1 MKNIDFDHI
10 KNTLSEMDLAEIAS
24 KTWYYTKIT
33 MKWVSISLVTFSV
46 IAFAILLSL
55 KWITPSFTAF
65 TIQENWEELGN
76 ERYNLREDW
85 VSYKEIPEN
94 IKWAVIASEDQKF
107 WNHPGIDLVAIAE
120 AYQEM
125 ESGERVRG
133 ASTITQQ
140 VAKNLFLSSDKNFLR
155 KGLEAGIALTID
167 ALWGKERVME
177 MYLNIAEF
185 GPGVY
190 GIGRA
195 SDHFFDKEA
204 IFLKDDESARMAAVL
219 PNPKRMQVEPASPF
233 VKERKEW
240 ILRNMMN
247 LSGIAY
253 YEPPEPIVVPDSM
266 QTDSTQADSTF
277 IFNIPYVN
285 RLAITRA
292 GVTLSDFDSD
302 NEIKP
307 DSINAD
313 STASNNFNY

>member
-1 MKNIDFDHI
+1 MKNIDFEHI
-10 KNTLSEMDLAEIAS
+10 RNTFSEIDLAKIAS
-24 KTWYYTKIT
+24 RTWYYTKKT
-33 MKWVSISLVTFSV
+33 MKWMTISL
-46 IAFAILLSL
+46 IAFIVISFITIWSL
-55 KWITPSFTAF
+55 KWINPSFTAF
-65 TIQENWEELGN
+65 TMQENWEDLDQ
-76 ERYNLREDW
+76 ERYSLREDW
-85 VSYKEIPEN
+85 VNYEEIPEN
-94 IKWAVIASEDQKF
+94 IKWAVVASEDQKF

-140 VAKNLFLSSDKNFLR
+140 VAKNLFLSSDKTFLR

-195 SDHFFDKEA
+195 SDHFFDKKA
-204 IFLKDDESARMAAVL
+204 IFLEDEESARMAAVL
-219 PNPKRMQVEPASPF
+219 PSPKRMRVEPASPF

-253 YEPPEPIVVPDSM
+253 YEVPKPKIVIDSM
-266 QTDSTQADSTF
+266 QIDSTQADSTF
-277 IFNIPYVN
+277 IFNIPYAD
-285 RLAITRA
+285 RLDISKVGIT
-292 GVTLSDFDSD
+292 VSDFDD
-302 NEIKP
+302 EGTKA
-307 DSINAD
+307 DSVDSD
-313 STASNNFNY
+313 STANNFNY